1 MPLYL
6 SAGAKELIYRM
17 IQANPLNR
25 ITIPEIKNHAW
36 YNFNL
41 PFYINIMDNTRS
53 EMETSV
59 EPSLFAAICEV
70 SLGYYE

>member
-70 SLGYYE
+70 SLGYYG